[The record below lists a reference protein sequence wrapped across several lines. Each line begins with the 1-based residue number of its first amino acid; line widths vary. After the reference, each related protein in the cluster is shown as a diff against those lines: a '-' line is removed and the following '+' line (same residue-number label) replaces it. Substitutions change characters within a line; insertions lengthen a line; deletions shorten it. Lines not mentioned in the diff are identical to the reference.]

1 MTSEAKTLPG
11 ESETFLSGEQ
21 PDKDANRLEKRVR
34 RAKIAK
40 NAAYYIFGTLIALFF
55 LFPLVYMLATST
67 KSESVYAADA
77 GTLRMFLADFA
88 HFSRMA
94 DNYKKVFTEYD
105 IWKYALN
112 SLMYAA
118 AVIVLNIVINGLA
131 GYVMAKFDFPGK
143 DFFSFI
149 ILFLIVVPVETSI
162 IPLYSIV
169 RNMLGLK
176 GSASVLAVILP
187 ASISIF
193 VRAVLSG
200 DSERI
205 RRSGNAR
212 RRGKSENILFDD
224 SSAFQADRGYRGY
237 VLLYRRMERLYLA
250 YDGAFLSEARRMAAV
265 SDSGGAYVDSEYSGN
280 HDGRNHGFAC
290 GDQSSHLHRVYRGA
304 EIYRAGIRQRRLENV
319 IRFCR

>member
-40 NAAYYIFGTLIALFF
+40 NAAYYIFGVLIAVFF

-118 AVIVLNIVINGLA
+118 AAL
-131 GYVMAKFDFPGK
+131 
-143 DFFSFI
+143 
-149 ILFLIVVPVETSI
+149 
-162 IPLYSIV
+162 
-169 RNMLGLK
+169 
-176 GSASVLAVILP
+176 
-187 ASISIF
+187 
-193 VRAVLSG
+193 
-200 DSERI
+200 
-205 RRSGNAR
+205 
-212 RRGKSENILFDD
+212 
-224 SSAFQADRGYRGY
+224 
-237 VLLYRRMERLYLA
+237 
-250 YDGAFLSEARRMAAV
+250 
-265 SDSGGAYVDSEYSGN
+265 
-280 HDGRNHGFAC
+280 
-290 GDQSSHLHRVYRGA
+290 
-304 EIYRAGIRQRRLENV
+304 
-319 IRFCR
+319 

>member
-40 NAAYYIFGTLIALFF
+40 NAAYYIFGVLIAVFF

-193 VRAVLSG
+193 NIFLFVQFFQGIPKEYEEAATLDGAGNLKIFFSMILPLSKPIVATVATFCFIGVWNDYIWPTMVLSYPKPG
-200 DSERI
+200 EWPLYPIQAALTSIQSIQGITTGEI
-205 RRSGNAR
+205 MASLVVTSLPIFIVYIVAQKYIVQGF
-212 RRGKSENILFDD
+212 G
-224 SSAFQADRGYRGY
+224 SAG
-237 VLLYRRMERLYLA
+237 LKT
-250 YDGAFLSEARRMAAV
+250 
-265 SDSGGAYVDSEYSGN
+265 
-280 HDGRNHGFAC
+280 
-290 GDQSSHLHRVYRGA
+290 
-304 EIYRAGIRQRRLENV
+304 
-319 IRFCR
+319 